1 MSEEKQAK
9 SISGFWRRLGAFA
22 IDGIILGLFGQGL
35 GVFFGELFVDLGAWG
50 SLMGFAIA
58 LVYFGVMNSE
68 IAAGQTLGKKVM
80 KIRVV
85 DGDNQPISL
94 IKSFG
99 RFSIFGIPY
108 FLNGASPQFPPPE
121 MLTTFW
127 AYVLTIIIFGGLS
140 SIVYL
145 YLFNRNTRQSLH
157 DLLMRTYVVN
167 VGMDKQHVVEMWR
180 PHVAVVSLLFLC
192 PAIVLV
198 PVFSTDLQQQQ
209 QFADPVSIEQ
219 LLRENPAV
227 SYASVEGGERITRTL
242 RTGTGTTET
251 TYVIAETSY
260 VIANVFLRKN
270 EVSNTKLARELAEL
284 VATNYQDV
292 QKKDVLKINL
302 IYGYHI
308 GIYGQSIRYPYN
320 FNAQE
325 FEIKTETNN
334 AKVQNI

>member
-22 IDGIILGLFGQGL
+22 IDCTILGLFGQGL
-35 GVFFGELFVDLGAWG
+35 GLFFGELFIDLGAWG
-50 SLMGFAIA
+50 SLLGFAIA

-68 IAAGQTLGKKVM
+68 IAAGQTLGKKVL

-85 DGDNQPISL
+85 DGGNQPISL

-99 RFSIFGIPY
+99 RFSILGIPH
-108 FLNGASPQFPPPE
+108 FLNGASPQFPPE
-121 MLTTFW
+121 MLTSFW
-127 AYVLTIIIFGGLS
+127 AYVLSIIIYGGLF

-157 DLLMRTYVVN
+157 DLLVRTYVVN
-167 VGMDKQHVVEMWR
+167 VGMDKQHVAEMWR
-180 PHVAVVSLLFLC
+180 PHVAVVSLLFLY
-192 PAIVLV
+192 PAIVFV
-198 PVFSTDLQQQQ
+198 PVSSTGLQQQQ

-227 SYASVEGGERITRTL
+227 NYASVEGRMKKRMTIL
-242 RTGTGTTET
+242 GTGTTET
-251 TYVIAETSY
+251 TYVIAQ
-260 VIANVFLRKN
+260 VFLRKN
-270 EVSNTKLARELAEL
+270 EISNTKLARELAEL
-284 VATNYQDV
+284 VATSHPDV

-308 GIYGQSIRYPYN
+308 GIFGESRSHMHR